1 MDRVYVKGE
10 DEMKELTHTGCG
22 GELSITWVYATEMDR
37 IVEFNCLKCKKDF
50 SYEEGLM
57 Q

>member
-1 MDRVYVKGE
+1 
-10 DEMKELTHTGCG
+10 MKELTHTGCG
-22 GELSITWVYATEMDR
+22 GELIITWVYATEMDR